1 MAGMDVGG
9 EHTLHRFTIPVAPTV
24 WNSGC
29 IPVDL
34 RYLVVCYLPTYLKVD
49 SIPYLSIAKPSFAID
64 GGLSAIS
71 RGFTRR

>member
-24 WNSGC
+24 WISGC

-34 RYLVVCYLPTYLKVD
+34 RYLVVCYQPTYLPK
-49 SIPYLSIAKPSFAID
+49 
-64 GGLSAIS
+64 G
-71 RGFTRR
+71 R